1 MNKWFSSILFGLVA
15 SLSFQSHGIVNGHE
29 YQFEEQG
36 KAEIFRELA
45 NELRCP
51 KCQNQNLA
59 DSNAM
64 IADDLRRELYQ
75 QVQEGKG
82 SQEIVDFMVNRY
94 GEFVLYRPKVNAMT
108 YVLWYGPAALCVIA
122 AFVFAMVMRQRK
134 RKVADDSVSNQVTR
148 ELDSKV
154 ESEDEGFSE
163 TEKAR
168 LQSLLSEDTD
178 SKEGK

>member
-1 MNKWFSSILFGLVA
+1 MKYIFSFFLLI
-15 SLSFQSHGIVNGHE
+15 SLSIQSHGIVNGHE
-29 YQFEEQG
+29 YQFDEDG
-36 KAEIFRELA
+36 KAAIFRQLA

-94 GEFVLYRPKVNAMT
+94 GDFVLYRPKVNAMT

-122 AFVFAMVMRQRK
+122 AFAFAMVIRQR
-134 RKVADDSVSNQVTR
+134 RKSLKNDLNQPVQSIHLQDSPSS
-148 ELDSKV
+148 DFS
-154 ESEDEGFSE
+154 DEE
-163 TEKAR
+163 QAR
-168 LQSLLSEDTD
+168 LNRLLNGEQNHSESD
-178 SKEGK
+178 KEGK